1 MLVAPND
8 QVPMVSVDIVY
19 TFDSTD
25 VPAGVPH
32 LTEHLLFESTQHLA
46 NGEVDRLIRLAGG
59 RSTASTTWD
68 RIVISDTIASS
79 NLSILLSIEAERSQ
93 YLCEGITA
101 EHLTISAPWR
111 TRTLLHDRTTKW
123 RTCGS
128 SPKKSFATH
137 PVISSEVMGRF
148 MI

>member
-1 MLVAPND
+1 MIHQFILGSGLTVLVAPNE

-19 TFDSTD
+19 AFDSTN

-46 NGEVDRLIRLAGG
+46 NGDVDRLIRLAGG

-79 NLSILLSIEAERSQ
+79 NLSTLLSIEAERSQ
-93 YLCEGITA
+93 YLCEGIPQNIWKTNVPLS
-101 EHLTISAPWR
+101 H
-111 TRTLLHDRTTKW
+111 
-123 RTCGS
+123 GN
-128 SPKKSFATH
+128 SF
-137 PVISSEVMGRF
+137 P
-148 MI
+148 